1 MVQKQQVCVAIH
13 IVKAGDTLYTI
24 SKLHN
29 IPVPVLMQ
37 VNKIMNPYGLRI
49 GQRVCIP
56 GEAPSPVPLCPA
68 PGILHTIVQ
77 NDTFYLLSKRYNVP
91 MEAIMNAN
99 PGLDPYNLQVGTSI
113 CIPSVTTVPV
123 PAPPVFCD
131 ETERKYTIEEGD
143 TLYLIARKY
152 NITLEALMK
161 ANPALDPYHLTVGT
175 IICIPPEVA
184 APAPAPEPA
193 PAPAPAP
200 APTPV
205 PAPMPAAPS
214 MPTWAPGLRPYQTP
228 STPGPSFPMP
238 NLPFPGI
245 PVPMPM
251 PIPGTPEPTTPAPTK
266 PVTCV
271 NGTTIKIKDETIA
284 DLLEKYPITFAG
296 LAYANPDVDFTKSL
310 SGMTLC
316 IPNMDIFITCL
327 GEEDYVVRSS
337 DNLRSIARRLN
348 ISTDQLIMA
357 NPGLRYRDYEV
368 TGLRLCVPSKKM
380 SQKL

>member
-175 IICIPPEVA
+175 IICIPPEIVV
-184 APAPAPEPA
+184 PA
-193 PAPAPAP
+193 PAPA
-200 APTPV
+200 PV
-205 PAPMPAAPS
+205 PAPMPAMPS
-214 MPTWAPGLRPYQTP
+214 MPTWSPGPRPHQTP
-228 STPGPSFPMP
+228 STPGPSIPIP

-245 PVPMPM
+245 PMPVPTPM
-251 PIPGTPEPTTPAPTK
+251 PAPTM
-266 PVTCV
+266 PAPTIPAPTMPEPPQPACV
-271 NGTTIKIKDETIA
+271 NGTAIQIKDETIA
-284 DLLEKYPITFAG
+284 DILEKYPITFAG
-296 LAYANPDVDFTKSL
+296 LAFANPDVDFTKAL
-310 SGMTLC
+310 AGMTLC
-316 IPNMDIFITCL
+316 IPNTDIFISCL

-348 ISTDQLIMA
+348 LSTDQLMMA

-368 TGLRLCVPSKKM
+368 TGLRLCVPSKK
-380 SQKL
+380 